1 MFDLQP
7 KMARILSR
15 YRIPVDD
22 AEVIVE
28 ELFSTLQ
35 LKRELIAQPERWL
48 LSSLQNRCLLYWRN
62 QREQLCRSLDAGLLS
77 VFAGDDVPVE
87 EKEIVRSRLEALAA
101 RLSPPC
107 RERIAR
113 RYGLVPAKAAAVPAA
128 ASIGTGSASAPDGL
142 EEYIR
147 LDDETMRCLTALS
160 RRMLR
165 DGLTF
170 ETSDA

>member
-7 KMARILSR
+7 KMARILAR

-22 AEVIVE
+22 AEIIVE
-28 ELFSTLQ
+28 ELFSTLL
-35 LKRELIAQPERWL
+35 LKRELISQPERWL
-48 LSSLQNRCLLYWRN
+48 LTSLQNRCLLFWRN

-77 VFAGDDVPVE
+77 VFAGEDVPVS
-87 EKEIVRSRLEALAA
+87 EKESVRTRLEALAA

-107 RERIAR
+107 RERIAQ
-113 RYGLVPAKAAAVPAA
+113 RYGLVPAKLTAAAGSAPDSDAA
-128 ASIGTGSASAPDGL
+128 ADGL
-142 EEYIR
+142 EEECAQ

-165 DGLTF
+165 EGLTF
-170 ETSDA
+170 ESSDA

>member
-7 KMARILSR
+7 KMARILAR

-22 AEVIVE
+22 AEGIVE

-35 LKRELIAQPERWL
+35 LKRELISQPERWL

-77 VFAGDDVPVE
+77 VFAGDDVPVS
-87 EKEIVRSRLEALAA
+87 EKESVRSRLGALAA

-107 RERIAR
+107 RERISQ
-113 RYGLVPAKAAAVPAA
+113 RYGLEPVPPHASVAGSDTAA
-128 ASIGTGSASAPDGL
+128 DGL
-142 EEYIR
+142 EECAR
-147 LDDETMRCLTALS
+147 LDEETMRCLTALS

>member
-7 KMARILSR
+7 KMARILAR

-35 LKRELIAQPERWL
+35 LKRELISQPERWL
-48 LSSLQNRCLLYWRN
+48 LSSLQNRCLLYWRD
-62 QREQLCRSLDAGLLS
+62 QRERLCRSLDAGLLS
-77 VFAGDDVPVE
+77 VFAGDDVPLS
-87 EKEIVRSRLEALAA
+87 EKESVRNRLGALAA

-107 RERIAR
+107 RERIAQ
-113 RYGLVPAKAAAVPAA
+113 RYGLEPARPLAPTAGSDTAA
-128 ASIGTGSASAPDGL
+128 DGL
-142 EEYIR
+142 EECAR

>member
-7 KMARILSR
+7 KMARILAR
-15 YRIPVDD
+15 YRIPVDA
-22 AEVIVE
+22 AEDIVE
-28 ELFSTLQ
+28 ELFSTLL
-35 LKRELIAQPERWL
+35 LKRELISQPERWL
-48 LSSLQNRCLLYWRN
+48 LSSLQNRCLLYWRS

-77 VFAGDDVPVE
+77 VFAGDDVPIS
-87 EKEIVRSRLEALAA
+87 EKESVRSRLGALAA

-107 RERIAR
+107 RERIAQ
-113 RYGLVPAKAAAVPAA
+113 RYGLEPAPPH
-128 ASIGTGSASAPDGL
+128 ASAAGSDTAADGL
-142 EEYIR
+142 EECAR

>member
-7 KMARILSR
+7 KMARILAR

-22 AEVIVE
+22 AEVIVD

-35 LKRELIAQPERWL
+35 LKRELISQPERWL
-48 LSSLQNRCLLYWRN
+48 LSSLQNRCLLYWRD
-62 QREQLCRSLDAGLLS
+62 QRERLCRSLDAGLLS
-77 VFAGDDVPVE
+77 VFAGDDVPIS
-87 EKEIVRSRLEALAA
+87 EKESVRNRLEALAA

-107 RERIAR
+107 RERIAQ
-113 RYGLVPAKAAAVPAA
+113 RYGLEPSRLHPPAA
-128 ASIGTGSASAPDGL
+128 DTAADGL
-142 EEYIR
+142 EECPR

>member
-1 MFDLQP
+1 MLDLQP
-7 KMARILSR
+7 KMARILAR

-22 AEVIVE
+22 AEGMVE
-28 ELFSTLQ
+28 ELFSTLL
-35 LKRELIAQPERWL
+35 LKRELISQPERWL

-62 QREQLCRSLDAGLLS
+62 QREKLCRSLDAGLLS
-77 VFAGDDVPVE
+77 VFAGDDVPIA
-87 EKEIVRSRLEALAA
+87 EKESVRSRLGALTE

-107 RERIAR
+107 RERIAQ
-113 RYGLVPAKAAAVPAA
+113 RYGLEPAKPAPPAVGSDTAA
-128 ASIGTGSASAPDGL
+128 DGL
-142 EEYIR
+142 EEFAR

>member
-7 KMARILSR
+7 KMARILAR
-15 YRIPVDD
+15 YRIPLDD
-22 AEVIVE
+22 AEAIVE
-28 ELFSTLQ
+28 ELFATLL

-48 LSSLQNRCLLYWRN
+48 LTSLQNRCLLYWRN
-62 QREQLCRSLDAGLLS
+62 QRERLCRSLDAGLLS
-77 VFAGDDVPVE
+77 VFAGDDVPIS
-87 EKEIVRSRLEALAA
+87 EKESIRSRLGALAA

-107 RERIAR
+107 RERIAQ
-113 RYGLVPAKAAAVPAA
+113 RYGLAPTAFAAAGAGSDTAA
-128 ASIGTGSASAPDGL
+128 DGL
-142 EEYIR
+142 AECAR
-147 LDDETMRCLTALS
+147 LDDETMRCLTALT

>member
-7 KMARILSR
+7 KMARILAR

-22 AEVIVE
+22 AEIIVE
-28 ELFSTLQ
+28 ELFSTLL

-62 QREQLCRSLDAGLLS
+62 QRERLCRSLDAGLLS
-77 VFAGDDVPVE
+77 VFAGDDVPVS
-87 EKEIVRSRLEALAA
+87 EKESIRSRLGALAA
-101 RLSPPC
+101 RLSPLC
-107 RERIAR
+107 RERIAQ
-113 RYGLVPAKAAAVPAA
+113 RYGLAPAA
-128 ASIGTGSASAPDGL
+128 FATAGAGSETAADGL
-142 EEYIR
+142 EECAR
-147 LDDETMRCLTALS
+147 LDDETMRCLTALT

>member
-7 KMARILSR
+7 KMARILAR

-22 AEVIVE
+22 AEDIVE

-62 QREQLCRSLDAGLLS
+62 QRERLCRSLDAGLLS
-77 VFAGDDVPVE
+77 VFAGDDVPVS
-87 EKEIVRSRLEALAA
+87 EKEIVRSRLAALAA
-101 RLSPPC
+101 RLSPSC
-107 RERIAR
+107 RERIVQ
-113 RYGLVPAKAAAVPAA
+113 RYGLVPAKSAATAFAA
-128 ASIGTGSASAPDGL
+128 DVL
-142 EEYIR
+142 EEYTR

-165 DGLTF
+165 DGLTL